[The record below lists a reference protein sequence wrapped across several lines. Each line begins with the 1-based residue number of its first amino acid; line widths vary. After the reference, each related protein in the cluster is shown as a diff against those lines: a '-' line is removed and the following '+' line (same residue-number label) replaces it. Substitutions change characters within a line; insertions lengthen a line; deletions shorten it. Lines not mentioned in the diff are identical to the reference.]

1 MVAKDADPSPV
12 YDVVF
17 VVEKTANLVP
27 YFDLLMKSYV
37 QPTLEYFNNGP
48 PDPTDYGHD
57 YSCTLYCVVTFNAGD
72 IAPEPAATCTSPTTS
87 IHELITY
94 LQSLEL
100 VGGAGQGSSH
110 IAEGL
115 STALQV
121 FDNIK
126 TIRYTGVTTQRHCIL
141 VCNSPPYHMG
151 AEESN
156 DYRGFN
162 SEQLASMLGKRGIH
176 FSIISPRKIP
186 VLQKMFDAAGAGQ
199 GTYTAHPQKDY
210 TTDPRHMVLLHG
222 YQLQEQS
229 HSQKGEEDKQ
239 SEVKLT
245 GHSVHSPASSL
256 APPDAQFK
264 VPSTVISS
272 QPSIHQNTVSP
283 SMMPPNI
290 QAQFNQVNASIIH
303 PSQHPSKQ
311 PQGISPQI
319 SSLLAQQQPQQG
331 VPQLSEAQA
340 AAVRAS
346 MMPKGDITN
355 QPYMTHPGGMSQSP
369 MMGMGGTMAMS
380 TQGMMTAPVAQV
392 AMISPAS
399 VLAQQHSQQ
408 QQQQQQLLQQQ
419 QHQQQMSVGTSLPM
433 STQPVGMSM
442 SQQPFQTMTNMT
454 MRPPGPQQAVNPNFP
469 SGMAVSSG
477 ASSVSVVSNV
487 GPGGTVVTTDARQSL
502 PPPMRDR
509 KIVWTGALEYHEK
522 TKTAQQQRITWLLTC
537 RISIATNEPDLST
550 VNWPE
555 KLSLQL
561 LPQNM
566 LSELQALCRNSR
578 QVAFHFSNTDQD
590 ALRNLHKLMG
600 TGFAG
605 CVHFPPQSAS
615 ETRII
620 LLLFSAKKRA
630 FIGLIPNDQS
640 AFVQGIK
647 TVLTQHKQRAQP
659 KLLNQL
665 HLGLAQPAMSSLG
678 LVHKQNMPQGQGAVG
693 LDASPLTGGQAAMVT
708 ATAGPTGVGGP
719 AQAMLSPQGPG
730 AAPNMQLID
739 RNLQAAKQRELQF
752 QQQKTQQQQQQ
763 QVAADQKN
771 LTMARQQQQQQ
782 QQFIDHDMHYP
793 GHPYMYHHGMSFTLF
808 SAQQQQQL
816 RQQGLAA
823 QRMPLQSVQQPN
835 AQLRHLLISQQQQQQ
850 MRQQLLMQ
858 HGRAPVPQTQQGVM
872 GPGNAAPLQAM
883 TMAQM
888 SGQGTQSYD
897 DFAFT
902 DLV

>member
-355 QPYMTHPGGMSQSP
+355 QPYMSNPCYK
-369 MMGMGGTMAMS
+369 
-380 TQGMMTAPVAQV
+380 
-392 AMISPAS
+392 
-399 VLAQQHSQQ
+399 L
-408 QQQQQQLLQQQ
+408 

-647 TVLTQHKQRAQP
+647 TVLTQHKQR
-659 KLLNQL
+659 
-665 HLGLAQPAMSSLG
+665 
-678 LVHKQNMPQGQGAVG
+678 QNMPQGQGAVG

-730 AAPNMQLID
+730 AA
-739 RNLQAAKQRELQF
+739 
-752 QQQKTQQQQQQ
+752 
-763 QVAADQKN
+763 
-771 LTMARQQQQQQ
+771 
-782 QQFIDHDMHYP
+782 
-793 GHPYMYHHGMSFTLF
+793 
-808 SAQQQQQL
+808 
-816 RQQGLAA
+816 
-823 QRMPLQSVQQPN
+823 
-835 AQLRHLLISQQQQQQ
+835 QQQQQ